1 MAAIINILLVAIIT
15 ATLLTG
21 TSVIPMQS
29 FADKGNDDDHKKTK
43 DFKSKVSASYDSS
56 KKSAD
61 QHMDQDN
68 FCYRGDDCEQANQG
82 QQIVGK
88 DNDAKGFN
96 DQSDN
101 LELTIPGTGN
111 GNGNGNG
118 GTPQE
123 ECLLCIAEANLTDFF
138 NETAVITLG
147 IETEAQLCAAL
158 VAGTLPTAVLLLLVA
173 ALDAATEQCLIDAG
187 ITLRVGRV

>member
-1 MAAIINILLVAIIT
+1 MLMIAAITSLLVM
-15 ATLLTG
+15 G
-21 TSVIPMQS
+21 TSLVQMKS
-29 FADKGNDDDHKKTK
+29 FAGDDHKDYKKTK
-43 DFKSKVSASYDSS
+43 DYKSSVSAKAQVD
-56 KKSAD
+56 KKSAN